1 MATELDKLAK
11 KNVKQKIDIAHK
23 KLNIKQHNIKAAQ
36 KANKADTPFEDRSI
50 LEKFVGTKKH
60 FKLAKEYRKTKST
73 RKFLYE
79 QKDRLD
85 KHGVWSK
92 ENKKGSAMG
101 SREKDKIIEKG
112 FSSKAKMAGG
122 GRATHGYGRAYLK
135 GGRVK

>member
-85 KHGVWSK
+85 KHGAWSK
-92 ENKKGSAMG
+92 DNKKGSAYAG
-101 SREKDKIIEKG
+101 REKEKLIEKG
-112 FSSKAKMAGG
+112 FPSKAKMAGG
-122 GRATHGYGRAYLK
+122 GIALRGFGRAFR
-135 GGRVK
+135 GGGKV

>member
-73 RKFLYE
+73 RKFLYKQE
-79 QKDRLD
+79 DRLD
-85 KHGVWSK
+85 KHGAWSK
-92 ENKKGSAMG
+92 DNKKGAAFAG
-101 SREKDKIIEKG
+101 REKEKLIERG
-112 FSSKAKMAGG
+112 FPSKAKMAGG
-122 GRATHGYGRAYLK
+122 GIALRGFGRAFR
-135 GGRVK
+135 GGGKV

>member
-85 KHGVWSK
+85 KHGAWSK
-92 ENKKGSAMG
+92 DNKKGSAFAG
-101 SREKDKIIEKG
+101 REKEKLIEKG
-112 FSSKAKMAGG
+112 FPSKAKMAGG
-122 GRATHGYGRAYLK
+122 GIALRGFGRAFR
-135 GGRVK
+135 GGGKV

>member
-73 RKFLYE
+73 RKFLHE
-79 QKDRLD
+79 QEDRLD
-85 KHGVWSK
+85 KHGAWSK
-92 ENKKGSAMG
+92 DNKKGSAFAG
-101 SREKDKIIEKG
+101 REKEKLIEKG
-112 FSSKAKMAGG
+112 FPSKAKMAGG
-122 GRATHGYGRAYLK
+122 GIALRGFGRAFR
-135 GGRVK
+135 GGGKV

>member
-79 QKDRLD
+79 QEDRLD
-85 KHGVWSK
+85 KHGAWSK
-92 ENKKGSAMG
+92 DNKKGSAFAG
-101 SREKDKIIEKG
+101 REKEKLIEKG
-112 FSSKAKMAGG
+112 FPSKAKMAGG
-122 GRATHGYGRAYLK
+122 GIALRGFGRAFR
-135 GGRVK
+135 GGGKV

>member
-60 FKLAKEYRKTKST
+60 LKLAKEYRKTKST
-73 RKFLYE
+73 RKFLHE
-79 QKDRLD
+79 QEDRLD
-85 KHGVWSK
+85 KHGAWSK
-92 ENKKGSAMG
+92 DDKKGSAFAG
-101 SREKDKIIEKG
+101 REKEKLIEKG
-112 FSSKAKMAGG
+112 FPSKAKMGDTTKVYAN
-122 GRATHGYGRAYLK
+122 AYK
-135 GGRVK
+135 KKNKI

>member
-79 QKDRLD
+79 QEDRLD
-85 KHGVWSK
+85 KHGAWSK
-92 ENKKGSAMG
+92 DNKKGSAYAG
-101 SREKDKIIEKG
+101 REKEKLIEKG
-112 FSSKAKMAGG
+112 FPSKAKMAGG
-122 GRATHGYGRAYLK
+122 GIALRGFGRAFK
-135 GGRVK
+135 GGGKV